1 MNAFQYYKRIPYL
14 LELIQKERA
23 SSPKDLST
31 KFNCSEK
38 TIRNMIVVLRN
49 EGYNI
54 KFCKDRAKYMI
65 VND

>member
-1 MNAFQYYKRIPYL
+1 MNAFQYYKRISYL
-14 LELIQKERA
+14 LELIQKDRA

-54 KFCKDRAKYMI
+54 KFCKNRYKYI
-65 VND
+65 LLDD